1 MVKLTAKSREAVVIS
16 LQSENPVIRSQSRN
30 YVVSSRESA
39 DASIQYNRA
48 MEQLILV
55 VQELSLARNL
65 ETIMAIVRV
74 AARSLTGA
82 DGASFILRDQDKCF
96 YADEDSIAPLWK
108 GQRFPMKICLGG
120 WTMNNR
126 QPAIIPDISGDE
138 RIPYFAYEPTFVKSL
153 AMVPIRTLDPI
164 GAIGVYWAKLH
175 QPTIQEVKL
184 LQALADTTAVAMENV
199 QVYTQ
204 LEERVRQRT
213 AELEAVNSK
222 LRQEV
227 QERLQAEAQV
237 RQLSLTDELTN
248 LHNRRGFFVLAEQQL
263 KGAYRLNSHYCL
275 LFIDLDGLKQINDN
289 LGHEIGDR
297 AIVDAARILQQ
308 SCRDEDIIAR
318 LGGDEFVILA
328 TSDLDNAE
336 TIRDRLQANIASFNQ
351 KSDRPYQLSMS
362 IGIQCSL
369 PQDNVALETLLA
381 QADELMYTQKRN
393 KKVNNS
399 L

>member
-1 MVKLTAKSREAVVIS
+1 
-16 LQSENPVIRSQSRN
+16 
-30 YVVSSRESA
+30 
-39 DASIQYNRA
+39 
-48 MEQLILV
+48 
-55 VQELSLARNL
+55 
-65 ETIMAIVRV
+65 
-74 AARSLTGA
+74 
-82 DGASFILRDQDKCF
+82 
-96 YADEDSIAPLWK
+96 
-108 GQRFPMKICLGG
+108 
-120 WTMNNR
+120 
-126 QPAIIPDISGDE
+126 
-138 RIPYFAYEPTFVKSL
+138 
-153 AMVPIRTLDPI
+153 
-164 GAIGVYWAKLH
+164 
-175 QPTIQEVKL
+175 
-184 LQALADTTAVAMENV
+184 
-199 QVYTQ
+199 
-204 LEERVRQRT
+204 
-213 AELEAVNSK
+213 
-222 LRQEV
+222 
-227 QERLQAEAQV
+227 
-237 RQLSLTDELTN
+237 
-248 LHNRRGFFVLAEQQL
+248 
-263 KGAYRLNSHYCL
+263 